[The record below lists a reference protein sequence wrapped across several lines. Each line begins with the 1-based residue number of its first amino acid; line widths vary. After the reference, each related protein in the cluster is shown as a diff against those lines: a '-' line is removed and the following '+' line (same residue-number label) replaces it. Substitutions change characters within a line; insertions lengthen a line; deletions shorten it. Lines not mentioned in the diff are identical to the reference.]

1 MKIKLQELSMEEL
14 NRTMRDARIAIRMDR
29 FKSVTSKVD
38 NPKKIR
44 ENRKLVARVLTL
56 KREYALGIKT
66 PKAK

>member
-14 NRTMRDARIAIRMDR
+14 NRAMHDARIEIRMDR

-44 ENRKLVARVLTL
+44 ENRKLIARILTL